1 MHFLLRLHWVATV
14 GSIKIWSEAIKTMDN
29 CSQHGGYVWMKL
41 LTMQDQLSKRRDKP
55 GWSQQKV
62 STCHLIMLLNCAY
75 EIVGTALVLRIEP
88 LREAPTP
95 IVLWF
100 GVYNLDKVQTRL
112 SNHLFNLSTLPL
124 HRGHWGSVLVHY
136 STIFTLCVELN
147 WPFSSIVSQDVFWYT
162 LPVGHF
168 ILQEFTAVFAPWSG
182 MAFASHTQIVTPFVR
197 VGTYPTRNFATLEPL

>member
-1 MHFLLRLHWVATV
+1 MENW
-14 GSIKIWSEAIKTMDN
+14 
-29 CSQHGGYVWMKL
+29 SQHGGDVWMKL

-88 LREAPTP
+88 LRAAPTP

-100 GVYNLDKVQTRL
+100 GNYNLDKVQTRL

-124 HRGHWGSVLVHY
+124 HLGHWGSVLVHY

-147 WPFSSIVSQDVFWYT
+147 WPFSSIVSQDVFWYN

-168 ILQEFTAVFAPWSG
+168 GLQEFSAVFAPWSG
-182 MAFASHTQIVTPFVR
+182 MAFASHAQIVTPSC
-197 VGTYPTRNFATLEPL
+197 GSELTRQGISLP